1 MTKITITW
9 KAFSNNTFATKQGI
23 TSATIEIPHEL
34 NVWNDRGWC
43 ELLYEV
49 TNLQDEIFDFTR
61 NETKLF
67 IWNYLLKPLLPANR
81 THTSLSVGDEITI
94 NENTYRC
101 ADVGFWG
108 WELLEKV
115 GA

>member
-23 TSATIEIPHEL
+23 TSATIEVPREID
-34 NVWNDRGWC
+34 VWNDRGWC

-49 TNLQDEIFDFTR
+49 TNLQDEIYDFTR

-67 IWNYLLKPLLPANR
+67 WWNLMKPLLPTNR
-81 THTSLSVGDEITI
+81 THTSLTVGDEITI

-101 ADVGFWG
+101 ADVG

-115 GA
+115 SN